1 MLAWICVGT
10 SGNDS
15 ADRAIKRLKSS
26 TFNVLNIMLVHC
38 IIYSSWIWGFQI
50 ERGIDRRCRRQDAP
64 RKLYYK
70 WLYRRWVQYYAQE
83 WCEFEFSQRVS
94 SISYF
99 IRMKNL
105 CKASHSFGNQYPAF
119 DHVISLSSL
128 KFRKQ
133 QFHRVHE
140 FVARTQDQH
149 IHWTVNREY
158 ETQTYDLQCFNYN
171 VHFRTFM

>member
-1 MLAWICVGT
+1 MLHENCII
-10 SGNDS
+10 NDCI
-15 ADRAIKRLKSS
+15 ADGY
-26 TFNVLNIMLVHC
+26 NIMRKNDASFVL
-38 IIYSSWIWGFQI
+38 SWKHTMDTIKGF
-50 ERGIDRRCRRQDAP
+50 
-64 RKLYYK
+64 
-70 WLYRRWVQYYAQE
+70 
-83 WCEFEFSQRVS
+83 S

-140 FVARTQDQH
+140 LVARKQDQH
-149 IHWTVNREY
+149 IHWAVNREY
-158 ETQTYDLQCFNYN
+158 ETQTYDLRCFNYN
-171 VHFRTFM
+171 INFRTFM